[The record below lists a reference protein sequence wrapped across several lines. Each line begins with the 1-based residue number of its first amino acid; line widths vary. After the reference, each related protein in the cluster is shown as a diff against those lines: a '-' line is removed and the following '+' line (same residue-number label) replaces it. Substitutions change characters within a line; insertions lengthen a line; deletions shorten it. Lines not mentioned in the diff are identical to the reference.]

1 MEMKKQ
7 DIDESHVR
15 IKYYGNT
22 QVVFWKAAA

>member
-7 DIDESHVR
+7 EIDETPDR